1 MDREVAR
8 EGTPEGIAVAVE
20 TEAAAVAAVAKD
32 FPTRITAKWRVSRA
46 NLAGN
51 CFSEFVSICVGG
63 EVARRLTQPKEIAM
77 TTTFKKRQKEMKRMD
92 KARMKAERR
101 AQKKLEPREDG
112 SSVDVFDTRIED
124 LQPLALD
131 DSSIPSERE

>member
-1 MDREVAR
+1 
-8 EGTPEGIAVAVE
+8 
-20 TEAAAVAAVAKD
+20 
-32 FPTRITAKWRVSRA
+32 
-46 NLAGN
+46 
-51 CFSEFVSICVGG
+51 
-63 EVARRLTQPKEIAM
+63 M

-112 SSVDVFDTRIED
+112 SVEVFDTRIED

-131 DSSIPSERE
+131 DSSIPSDRE